1 MNTRSITRFPVRSVW
16 GRNPNGF
23 ESMLDSLFQPLGVL
37 DETVQDSLQPAVDIS
52 ETENEY
58 MVRAELPGIKK
69 EDVHVTLEN
78 GILTLTAETSNE
90 SEAREGERV
99 IRQERSYGK
108 YVRSLRLGKGINDKA
123 VKASYKD
130 GILEIVVPKA
140 EEVKPKVI
148 DVDIQ

>member
-1 MNTRSITRFPVRSVW
+1 MNRSITRFPVNSIW
-16 GRNPNGF
+16 GRNPSGF
-23 ESMLDSLFQPLGVL
+23 ESMLDSFFQPLRDV
-37 DETVQDSLQPAVDIS
+37 DESVQGNLTPAVDIS

-58 MVRAELPGIKK
+58 LVRAELPGINK

-78 GILTLTAETSNE
+78 GILTLSAETRSE
-90 SEAREGERV
+90 SEQKDGERV

-108 YVRSLRLGKGINDKA
+108 YVRSLRLGKGINDQA
-123 VKASYKD
+123 VKAGYKN

-148 DVDIQ
+148 DIDIQ

>member
-1 MNTRSITRFPVRSVW
+1 MNRSITRVPFNSVW
-16 GRNPNGF
+16 GRSPSGF
-23 ESMLDSLFQPLGVL
+23 ESMLDNFFSPMRDV
-37 DETVQDSLQPAVDIS
+37 DESVQGNLTPAVDIS

-58 MVRAELPGIKK
+58 LVRAELPGINK

-78 GILTLTAETSNE
+78 GILTLSAETRSE
-90 SEAREGERV
+90 SEERDGERV

-108 YVRSLRLGKGINDKA
+108 YVRSLRLGKGINDQA
-123 VKASYKD
+123 VKASYKN

>member
-1 MNTRSITRFPVRSVW
+1 MSRSLSRLPIRSVW
-16 GRNPNGF
+16 GRTPNGF
-23 ESMLDSLFQPLGVL
+23 ESVLDSFFQPMRMLDES
-37 DETVQDSLQPAVDIS
+37 VQDNLQPAVDIS

-58 MVRAELPGIKK
+58 LVRAELPGIKK

-78 GILTLTAETSNE
+78 GILTLSGETRSE
-90 SEAREGERV
+90 SEEREGERV

-108 YVRSLRLGKGINDKA
+108 YVRSLRLGKGINDQA

-130 GILEIVVPKA
+130 GILEVVVPKA

>member
-1 MNTRSITRFPVRSVW
+1 MNRSITRVPFNSVW
-16 GRNPNGF
+16 GRSPSGF
-23 ESMLDSLFQPLGVL
+23 ESMLDNFFAPMRDI
-37 DETVQDSLQPAVDIS
+37 DETVQGNLTPAVDIS

-58 MVRAELPGIKK
+58 LVRAELPGINK

-78 GILTLTAETSNE
+78 GILTLSAETRSE
-90 SEAREGERV
+90 SEERDGERL

-108 YVRSLRLGKGINDKA
+108 YIRSLRLGKGINDQA
-123 VKASYKD
+123 VKASYKN

>member
-1 MNTRSITRFPVRSVW
+1 MNRSITRVPFNSVW
-16 GRNPNGF
+16 GRSPSGF
-23 ESMLDSLFQPLGVL
+23 ESMLDNFFAPMRDI
-37 DETVQDSLQPAVDIS
+37 DETVQGNLTPAVDIS

-58 MVRAELPGIKK
+58 LVRAELPGINK

-78 GILTLTAETSNE
+78 GILTLSAETRSE
-90 SEAREGERV
+90 SEERDGERL

-108 YVRSLRLGKGINDKA
+108 YIRSLRLGKGINDQA
-123 VKASYKD
+123 VKANYKN

>member
-1 MNTRSITRFPVRSVW
+1 MNRSITRVPFNSVW
-16 GRNPNGF
+16 GRSPSGF
-23 ESMLDSLFQPLGVL
+23 ESMLDNFFSPMRDV
-37 DETVQDSLQPAVDIS
+37 DESVQGNLTPAVDIS

-58 MVRAELPGIKK
+58 LVRAELPGINK

-78 GILTLTAETSNE
+78 GILTLSAETRSE
-90 SEAREGERV
+90 SEERDGERV

-108 YVRSLRLGKGINDKA
+108 YMRSLRLGKGINDQA
-123 VKASYKD
+123 VKASYKN
-130 GILEIVVPKA
+130 GILEIIVPKA

>member
-1 MNTRSITRFPVRSVW
+1 MNRSITRVPFNSVW
-16 GRNPNGF
+16 GRSPSGF
-23 ESMLDSLFQPLGVL
+23 ESMFDNFFSPMRDV
-37 DETVQDSLQPAVDIS
+37 DESVQGNLTPAVDIS

-58 MVRAELPGIKK
+58 LVRAELPGINK

-78 GILTLTAETSNE
+78 GILTLSAETRSE
-90 SEAREGERV
+90 SEERDGERV

-108 YVRSLRLGKGINDKA
+108 YMRSLRLGKGINDQA
-123 VKASYKD
+123 VKASYKN
-130 GILEIVVPKA
+130 GILEIIVPKA